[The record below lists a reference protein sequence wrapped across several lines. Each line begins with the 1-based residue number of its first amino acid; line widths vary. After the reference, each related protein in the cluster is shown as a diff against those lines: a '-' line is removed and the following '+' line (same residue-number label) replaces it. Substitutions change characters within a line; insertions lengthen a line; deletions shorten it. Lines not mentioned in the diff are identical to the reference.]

1 MAAEERGRWASRTA
15 FVFAAIGSAAG
26 LGNAWRF
33 PYMAY
38 ANGGGAF
45 LIPYFFA
52 LITAGIPLL
61 ILEYGIGQRLQRGA
75 PGALRLV
82 KRPFEFIGWWA
93 LMVGFTI
100 VAYYV
105 VVMGWIV
112 LYMGYSLSLAWAGRE
127 ADFFQQQVLQV
138 SEQPRA
144 LEGICWP
151 IFLGLVV
158 SWVLIYLCIYKGVR
172 GVSKVVMIT
181 VPLPVVLL
189 AVLAVRGLT
198 LPGAVEGLNYYLEP
212 DFSRLLDPQVWLA
225 AYGQIFFTLS
235 LGFGIMIAYASYED
249 PRSDVNNNAFLT
261 AFSNCGI
268 SFLAGFAVFSVLGFM
283 AQTQGLPIEKVVA
296 SGPSLAFVTYPK
308 GIALLPGG
316 TVVQALFGLIFFL
329 MLFTLGIDSA
339 FSIVEAIN
347 VGVEDKWKLTRTH
360 LVILVCSLGFLGGIL
375 FTTRAGL
382 YWLDIVDHYATHFGL
397 TVIGLLECLLIGWV
411 YGAERLRQYLNEVSD
426 ISVGLWWSVCVQILT
441 PAVLFVI
448 LTLQLRKE
456 FQEPYGDYPA
466 WALISGASLVVLAP
480 LIGWLLASARGK
492 EA

>member
-1 MAAEERGRWASRTA
+1 
-15 FVFAAIGSAAG
+15 
-26 LGNAWRF
+26 
-33 PYMAY
+33 
-38 ANGGGAF
+38 
-45 LIPYFFA
+45 
-52 LITAGIPLL
+52 
-61 ILEYGIGQRLQRGA
+61 
-75 PGALRLV
+75 
-82 KRPFEFIGWWA
+82 
-93 LMVGFTI
+93 
-100 VAYYV
+100 
-105 VVMGWIV
+105 
-112 LYMGYSLSLAWAGRE
+112 
-127 ADFFQQQVLQV
+127 
-138 SEQPRA
+138 
-144 LEGICWP
+144 
-151 IFLGLVV
+151 
-158 SWVLIYLCIYKGVR
+158 
-172 GVSKVVMIT
+172 MIT